1 MAFYLCYCGW
11 RRWRGWRTS
20 VRGMLL
26 LLLLLLLK
34 YYPEEKNVEYLLL
47 KQKFKK
53 CLNLL
58 KKGSEYT

>member
-1 MAFYLCYCGW
+1 MACYLRYCGW

-53 CLNLL
+53 CSN
-58 KKGSEYT
+58 